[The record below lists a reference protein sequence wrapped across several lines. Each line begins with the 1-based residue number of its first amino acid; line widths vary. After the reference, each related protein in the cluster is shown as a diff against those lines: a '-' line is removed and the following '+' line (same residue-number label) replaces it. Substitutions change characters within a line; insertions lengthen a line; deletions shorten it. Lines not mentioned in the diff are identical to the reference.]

1 MAKESSG
8 DRSQS
13 LRPDIEKPDGPA
25 LRGFSTADDP
35 KRADRTPLDSRPNAA
50 AGMPPVATEDTFVP
64 PPAKIDHSGPPRDP
78 NAPSGSLSSDDAE
91 AIAVDFSAGNAA
103 HPK

>member
-8 DRSQS
+8 DHSQS
-13 LRPDIEKPDGPA
+13 LRPDIEKPDKPA
-25 LRGFSTADDP
+25 LRGFSIADDP
-35 KRADRTPLDSRPNAA
+35 KRADRTLLDSKPDDAA
-50 AGMPPVATEDTFVP
+50 ETPQVATEDTFVP
-64 PPAKIDHSGPPRDP
+64 PPAKIDHSGPPNDP

-91 AIAVDFSAGNAA
+91 AIAVDFSAASPA